1 MPTKI
6 YYQTHKESLL
16 QKQRDFYDNN
26 KELIKKQAKNRYHSM
41 SPEEE
46 KKRSEN
52 AKKWFNNLPEDKKII
67 KREYAKNRYHNMTD
81 EQMQKHKEYQKNY
94 QKMYREKKKQE
105 LEKAQGN
112 LTKTQ
117 S

>member
-26 KELIKKQAKNRYHSM
+26 KELIKKQAKIRYHSM

-46 KKRSEN
+46 KKKEVKMLKN
-52 AKKWFNNLPEDKKII
+52 GLIIYLKI
-67 KREYAKNRYHNMTD
+67 KR
-81 EQMQKHKEYQKNY
+81 
-94 QKMYREKKKQE
+94 
-105 LEKAQGN
+105 L
-112 LTKTQ
+112 
-117 S
+117 